1 MLVSR
6 SDPRVP
12 TYDVSSTTRP
22 NCCSTVAFHVCTIAS
37 GLRLSAGIV
46 TTLKNGFAGYSA
58 AGTGVWI
65 VATGGAVGPV
75 LGLVIVRLTA
85 VAGLNCRMLMCS
97 NFPPY

>member
-6 SDPRVP
+6 FDPFVP
-12 TYDVSSTTRP
+12 TYDVSNTRRP
-22 NCCSTVAFHVCTIAS
+22 NCCSTVRFHVCTIAS
-37 GLRLSAGIV
+37 GLRLSGGIV

-75 LGLVIVRLTA
+75 SGFVIVRLPA
-85 VAGLNCRMLMCS
+85 VGGFNCSILMLS
-97 NFPPY
+97 NCPA